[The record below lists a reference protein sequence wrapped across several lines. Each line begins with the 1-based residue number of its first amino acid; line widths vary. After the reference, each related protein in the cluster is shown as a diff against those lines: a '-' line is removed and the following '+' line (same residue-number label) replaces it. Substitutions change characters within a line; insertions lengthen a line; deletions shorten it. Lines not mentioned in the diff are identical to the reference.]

1 MDARTRTAPPLSP
14 EAGAQETR
22 RARRALAPLRH
33 PALWVAAGI
42 AAMVLVLVTGLVLDG
57 HPSWSAAELAVD
69 EWAGVGSPALIGVVA
84 LVFDITVST
93 AAGVVLLLIAALM
106 VYLMA
111 DGATAVVFVGGVCLA
126 WLASTA
132 VSLAVNRPL
141 LESSAGH
148 TVVSPGALSYPS
160 TPTAFGTATV
170 IGLLLAARGSNW
182 RWLVALAG
190 GIALAVSLWAR
201 LYLGAGYPTD
211 VVAGVLVGGA
221 VAAIYY
227 PVMLDLVLPAMRRR
241 NPSR

>member
-1 MDARTRTAPPLSP
+1 MDARTRTATSFQ
-14 EAGAQETR
+14 AGAGVRESQ
-22 RARRALAPLRH
+22 RAQRALAPLRH
-33 PALWVAAGI
+33 PVLWIAAGVAAM
-42 AAMVLVLVTGLVLDG
+42 ALVLVAGLVLDG
-57 HPSWSAAELAVD
+57 HPSWSAAEVAVD
-69 EWAGVGSPALIGVVA
+69 RWAGVGSSALVGVVA

-111 DGATAVVFVGGVCLA
+111 DGATSLVFLGGVCLA
-126 WLASTA
+126 WLASLA
-132 VSLAVNRPL
+132 VSVAVNRPL

-148 TVVSPGALSYPS
+148 VVALSGTLSYPS
-160 TPTAFGTATV
+160 TPTAFGAATV
-170 IGLLLAARGSNW
+170 IGLLLAARGSDW

-190 GIALAVSLWAR
+190 GVALAISLWAR

-227 PVMLDLVLPAMRRR
+227 PVMLDLVLPASRRR
-241 NPSR
+241 ARWR

>member
-57 HPSWSAAELAVD
+57 HPSWSAAELVVD

-227 PVMLDLVLPAMRRR
+227 PVMLDLVLLAMRRR

>member
-1 MDARTRTAPPLSP
+1 MA
-14 EAGAQETR
+14 
-22 RARRALAPLRH
+22 
-33 PALWVAAGI
+33 
-42 AAMVLVLVTGLVLDG
+42 LVLVAGVVLDG
-57 HPSWSAAELAVD
+57 HPSWSAAEIAVD
-69 EWAGVGSPALIGVVA
+69 QWAGVGSSALVGVVA

-93 AAGVVLLLIAALM
+93 AAGIVLLLIAALM

-111 DGATAVVFVGGVCLA
+111 DGTTAFVFLGGVCLA
-126 WLASTA
+126 WLASLA

-141 LESSAGH
+141 LELSAGH
-148 TVVSPGALSYPS
+148 TVVAPDALDYPS

-201 LYLGAGYPTD
+201 LYLAAGYPTD
-211 VVAGVLVGGA
+211 VVAGVLVGAA

-227 PVMLDLVLPAMRRR
+227 PVMLDLVLPAVRRR
-241 NPSR
+241 IGSH